1 MCCVLQAGLHGLT
14 GHIEFNEGKR
24 SNFKLDLL
32 KLKREELRTVG
43 YWSPGMGINVT
54 DPTAFYESS
63 VTNITLVVMTRE
75 VRILSIDFHTL
86 PGKKSGP
93 GSSVGTATQLRDGRS
108 WIESRWRRDFPPVQ
122 TGPGVHTQ
130 APVKWVPGLSRRPG
144 RGADHSPPSSAAVME
159 E

>member
-1 MCCVLQAGLHGLT
+1 MGDTKFPSTITLDAPQYAVLQAGLHGLT

-75 VRILSIDFHTL
+75 VRILSLDVHKCTL
-86 PGKKSGP
+86 PGKNY
-93 GSSVGTATQLRDGRS
+93 
-108 WIESRWRRDFPPVQ
+108 RR
-122 TGPGVHTQ
+122 
-130 APVKWVPGLSRRPG
+130 
-144 RGADHSPPSSAAVME
+144 
-159 E
+159 